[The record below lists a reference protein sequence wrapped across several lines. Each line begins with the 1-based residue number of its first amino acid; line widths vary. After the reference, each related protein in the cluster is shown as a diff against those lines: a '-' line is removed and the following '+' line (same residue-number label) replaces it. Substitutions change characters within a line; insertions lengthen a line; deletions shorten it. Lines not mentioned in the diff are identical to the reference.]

1 MKELDELTQL
11 LSGPGEVMQGSAMS
25 DEEGMAFG
33 HQHFAMFQ
41 YCVVRDWIWIDL
53 EVTEAVMAELQKYS
67 RKPSLIYAHTVIYD
81 SARRWDVGDFV
92 RTSPLHSFEGGF
104 LFKTTN
110 SVYILLGE
118 GRRKRA
124 RLETVGRIF

>member
-25 DEEGMAFG
+25 DEQARAYGYE
-33 HQHFAMFQ
+33 HFALFQ

-53 EVTEAVMAELQKYS
+53 EITEVQLTELNKYF
-67 RKPSLIYAHTVIYD
+67 RKPALIYAHTVIYD

-118 GRRKRA
+118 GKRKRA
-124 RLETVGRIF
+124 KPETVGRIF